1 MLCAPTLKPFQV
13 EAGASVVL
21 KNQDGKT
28 PMDVAKLNKQ
38 NKVLAVLEKN
48 AFL

>member
-1 MLCAPTLKPFQV
+1 MRAEQV

-28 PMDVAKLNKQ
+28 PMDVAKLNGQ
-38 NKVLAVLEKN
+38 TKVLSVLESQ